1 MTSIFTVMLELA
13 RRLGAT
19 YEGDLYK
26 STSQGTTT
34 TLVSTTLIQTDK
46 WIGGTLFI
54 KSGPLAGISREIVD
68 FTPSDG
74 TVTVATPFHAS
85 TNMPAGSEFAIA
97 KSDYPRHA
105 FLRAINAALR
115 WWGDI
120 AYTQDVTPSSNE
132 PSLEHNLPAPA
143 VNSLRQVLIAAD
155 TPTPRNYQPFP
166 YWYVNKGSGKLVFLR
181 PPGDRYHM
189 RLVFVAPH
197 GAVSSD
203 NDSIDPQVH
212 LESLYQY
219 ALAELYLWKMQST
232 GHDDRKF
239 VDFYNQALQLAERYR
254 RDNRRP
260 LPGKDLIYD
269 IWP

>member
-1 MTSIFTVMLELA
+1 MTSVFSVMLELA

-26 STSQGTTT
+26 STSEGTTT
-34 TLVSTTLIQTDK
+34 TLISTTLIQTDK

-54 KSGPLAGISREIVD
+54 KSGPLAGISREIVN
-68 FTPSDG
+68 FTPGNG
-74 TVTVATPFHAS
+74 TVTVATGFHAS

-120 AYTQDVTPSSNE
+120 VYSQDITPEGQE
-132 PSLEHNLPAPA
+132 PPLEHNLPAQA
-143 VNSLRQVLIAAD
+143 VHGLRQVLVA
-155 TPTPRNYQPFP
+155 TGPSTPRNYQPFP
-166 YWYVNKGSGKLVFLR
+166 YWHVNKGSGKLVFRLSPGSSYHLR
-181 PPGDRYHM
+181 
-189 RLVFVAPH
+189 LLFAAPH
-197 GAVSSD
+197 AAVGSD
-203 NDSIDPQVH
+203 EDSIDPQVH

-239 VDFYNQALQLAERYR
+239 VDFYNQALQLADRYR

-260 LPGKDLIYD
+260 LPGKDPTYD
-269 IWP
+269 AWP